1 LLDLG
6 ANIKLLPFIEYE
18 KLELSELKPT
28 KMVIQLTDR
37 LNKLRRGQVEDVLI
51 RMGEFIYP
59 IDFIVLATE
68 RVANVASQIPI
79 ILGHSFL
86 ATPNT

>member
-1 LLDLG
+1 M
-6 ANIKLLPFIEYE
+6 
-18 KLELSELKPT
+18 LSELKPT

-79 ILGHSFL
+79 ILGHSFS